1 VNRERVIA
9 ERRFD
14 QLRALSSKVFELDRS
29 IVGLPESTLAR
40 QRLVTAS
47 LQYLEGLAKDVHGD
61 LDLMLALGDGY
72 WRVAHI
78 QGVPIDANLGE
89 FDKAER
95 NLEIAEGYVDAVR
108 AERPNDRHALLLAI
122 NIAQDRMIMA
132 DEGRR
137 RDEVLTHARKA
148 ATLADRFL
156 SIGTPDRKEFTDV
169 LFIISNVAL
178 AFTNMSQ
185 YEDAV
190 RALRRV
196 LELDRIEGGPD
207 TDMRRSSA
215 LSVMAN
221 ALRLQGNLPEALT
234 AIQEAHEIGDRTT
247 YTSALTRMSHRYG
260 ILLREGMILREV
272 KEADPGASVDPTIPL
287 QKAVDITD
295 EYAVR
300 DPKDAASRGRLAT
313 ASRELGDL
321 LKESD
326 PERALAVYDNALKR
340 LDDTP
345 KTTKSQRTRAEL
357 LAKSSDPLRRL
368 GRGEEAGK
376 RLDLALAMLEET
388 KDLPSEGI
396 ALDSPQ
402 FAVLSAR
409 ADAAAANGRI
419 DDAAAGYEEIL
430 SKAQFETPWAAP
442 DQDLRSAQR
451 MARLLRTLA
460 GLYAQA
466 GDTTK
471 AEAIHKRQQELA
483 HVWQT
488 RLPENPVAARLL
500 VH

>member
-1 VNRERVIA
+1 
-9 ERRFD
+9 
-14 QLRALSSKVFELDRS
+14 
-29 IVGLPESTLAR
+29 
-40 QRLVTAS
+40 
-47 LQYLEGLAKDVHGD
+47 
-61 LDLMLALGDGY
+61 
-72 WRVAHI
+72 
-78 QGVPIDANLGE
+78 
-89 FDKAER
+89 
-95 NLEIAEGYVDAVR
+95 
-108 AERPNDRHALLLAI
+108 
-122 NIAQDRMIMA
+122 
-132 DEGRR
+132 
-137 RDEVLTHARKA
+137 
-148 ATLADRFL
+148 
-156 SIGTPDRKEFTDV
+156 
-169 LFIISNVAL
+169 
-178 AFTNMSQ
+178 
-185 YEDAV
+185 
-190 RALRRV
+190 
-196 LELDRIEGGPD
+196 
-207 TDMRRSSA
+207 
-215 LSVMAN
+215 
-221 ALRLQGNLPEALT
+221 LPEALT
-234 AIQEAHEIGDRTT
+234 AIQEAREIGDRTT